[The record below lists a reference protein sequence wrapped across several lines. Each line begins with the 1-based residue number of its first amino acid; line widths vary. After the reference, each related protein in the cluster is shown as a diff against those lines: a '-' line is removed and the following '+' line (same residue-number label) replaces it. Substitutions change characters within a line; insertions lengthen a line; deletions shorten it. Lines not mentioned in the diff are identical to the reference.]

1 MTFWKHTSGFHVSG
15 VCAGCSQAAKPHA
28 QQTREHM
35 AGLRKVSEQNQ
46 QKGVKKES
54 QNAIIKEEHF
64 CPLQSCNFI
73 LSISNRSA

>member
-1 MTFWKHTSGFHVSG
+1 MSGFHVSR
-15 VCAGCSQAAKPHA
+15 VCAGRSQATKPHA
-28 QQTREHM
+28 QQTREDT

-54 QNAIIKEEHF
+54 QNATKEECF
-64 CPLQSCNFI
+64 CHLQSYNFI